1 MIKKISKHIKWGLH
15 DKKYDDD
22 YKQEMINACIEEYKK
37 ALKNG
42 LSKNDAYLYAI
53 KDFDNE
59 YYKERIDSENNKIN
73 IKNLYLP
80 LSVTIIFIISFLLCT
95 QFISD
100 KVFVWSIWVFL
111 IFNFLF
117 LFIYNIFNLIIK
129 KYGIKT
135 ALLNILFM
143 IILYFPFILI
153 ELKGNRYDF
162 NNYIIAFA
170 FCITLGIIFYTIK
183 NKFINF
189 TLSLLLLIPLL
200 IIFGYYVIFS
210 ELYTIEFILKLLI
223 MISFIVVCILS
234 LIKEKLNC
242 KKIFFSIIF
251 LVLSLLIFFFLDDA
265 IQIYSKYTVLS
276 FILIIALLVLKFL
289 NIKIIKDYSF
299 IIYVFVFFACV
310 KVICSDINIVY
321 RNGLMSTLNYQFLV
335 SAVIFLVLILLQKY
349 LYKIK
354 CRKEF
359 EN

>member
-22 YKQEMINACIEEYKK
+22 YKQEMINACIEEYKN

-73 IKNLYLP
+73 IKNLYLS

-95 QFISD
+95 EFISD
-100 KVFVWSIWVFL
+100 KVFVWSIWVFV
-111 IFNFLF
+111 IFNLLF

-143 IILYFPFILI
+143 LILYFPFILI

-162 NNYIIAFA
+162 NNYIIAFT
-170 FCITLGIIFYTIK
+170 FCITLGIAFYTIK

-210 ELYTIEFILKLLI
+210 ELYTVEFILKLLI

-234 LIKEKLNC
+234 LIKEKLNY
-242 KKIFFSIIF
+242 KKIFF
-251 LVLSLLIFFFLDDA
+251 L
-265 IQIYSKYTVLS
+265 
-276 FILIIALLVLKFL
+276 
-289 NIKIIKDYSF
+289 
-299 IIYVFVFFACV
+299 
-310 KVICSDINIVY
+310 
-321 RNGLMSTLNYQFLV
+321 
-335 SAVIFLVLILLQKY
+335 
-349 LYKIK
+349 
-354 CRKEF
+354 
-359 EN
+359 